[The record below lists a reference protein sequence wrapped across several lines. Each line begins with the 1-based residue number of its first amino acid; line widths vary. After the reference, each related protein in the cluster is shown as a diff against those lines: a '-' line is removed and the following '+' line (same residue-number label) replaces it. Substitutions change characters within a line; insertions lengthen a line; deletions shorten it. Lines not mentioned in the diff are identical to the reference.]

1 MLEYKICKAAL
12 RGPAIY
18 SYRKKTL
25 LSKNNKIYDFEILS
39 LHILFPRSIIITEVY
54 FQKLK
59 KITLS
64 KASGYMKTITR
75 SKYLDRIIGLNGTP
89 DIKIIT
95 GIRRSGKSKLMQAY
109 IEYLETHFD
118 NVNIIF
124 IDFMDLAYEE
134 IKEYHAL
141 HSYVE
146 KHYQEGKANYL
157 FVDEV
162 QMCPKF
168 ELAINS
174 LYSKG
179 KYDIYVTGSNAF
191 LLSADLAT
199 LFTGRYIE
207 IHMFPF
213 SFQEYCRYY
222 DDVKDVDKLFDEY
235 SVKGGLAGSYAYKTE
250 KDRTNYIKEVYE
262 TIVTRDLVQKYSL
275 PNILIL
281 QRLSDFLMDNI
292 GNLTSPNKVSQL
304 LTVNET
310 PTNHVTV
317 GKYIKYLCNAFV
329 FYDINRYDIRGKK
342 YLESSDKFYL
352 CDTGIRY
359 AILGSRNMDYGR
371 VYENIVCVE
380 LLRRGYDV
388 YVGKL
393 YQKEI
398 DFVAQRG
405 SEKIYIQVSDDI
417 SGQETFEREYS
428 PLLRIRDA
436 YPKMIIARTRH
447 PKYSYEGI
455 EIHDIADWLLQE

>member
-1 MLEYKICKAAL
+1 M
-12 RGPAIY
+12 
-18 SYRKKTL
+18 
-25 LSKNNKIYDFEILS
+25 N
-39 LHILFPRSIIITEVY
+39 VVVQ
-54 FQKLK
+54 FQNYK
-59 KITLS
+59 KIKLL
-64 KASGYMKTITR
+64 KVGEYMKTIVR
-75 SKYLDRIIGLNGTP
+75 KNYLNRIIELKDTP

-95 GIRRSGKSKLMQAY
+95 GIRRSGKSKLMQSY
-109 IEYLETHFD
+109 IEYLKTNYD
-118 NVNIIF
+118 NINIIF
-124 IDFMDLAYEE
+124 IDFMDLEFEE

-146 KHYQEGKANYL
+146 QHYVAGKMNYL

-207 IHMFPF
+207 IHVFPF
-213 SFQEYCRYY
+213 SFQEYCEYY
-222 DDVKDVDKLFDEY
+222 SDVSDKDKLFDEY
-235 SVKGGLAGSYAYKTE
+235 SFKGGLAGSYLYPN
-250 KDRTNYIKEVYE
+250 DRDRVTYIKEVYE
-262 TIVTRDLVQKYSL
+262 TIVTRDLVQKYAL
-275 PNILIL
+275 PDTTVL
-281 QRLSDFLMDNI
+281 QRLSEFLMDNI
-292 GNLTSPNKVSQL
+292 SNLTSPNKVSQL
-304 LTVNET
+304 LTANNVST
-310 PTNHVTV
+310 SHVTV
-317 GKYIKYLCNAFV
+317 RKYIKYLCNAFV
-329 FYDINRYDIRGKK
+329 FYDIKRYDIRGKK
-342 YLESSDKFYL
+342 YLESSEKFYL

-371 VYENIVCVE
+371 VYENMVCIE

-405 SEKIYIQVSDDI
+405 SEKIYIQVSDNI
-417 SGQETFEREYS
+417 SAQEIFEREYS
-428 PLLRIRDA
+428 PLLQIRDA

-455 EIHDIADWLLQE
+455 MIYDIAEWLLGA